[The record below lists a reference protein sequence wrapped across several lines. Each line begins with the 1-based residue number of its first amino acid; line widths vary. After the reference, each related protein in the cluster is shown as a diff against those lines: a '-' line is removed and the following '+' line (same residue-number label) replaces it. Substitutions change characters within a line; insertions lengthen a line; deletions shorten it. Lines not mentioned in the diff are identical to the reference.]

1 MKSSNDQDVDPTLSD
16 YRWLLTIERP
26 TSEPDWYLLPECHQ
40 TLEEGPM
47 PLR

>member
-1 MKSSNDQDVDPTLSD
+1 MRSSNDQDVDPTLSD

-26 TSEPDWYLLPECHQ
+26 TSEPDWYLHLECDQ
-40 TLEEGPM
+40 TLEEVPR

>member
-26 TSEPDWYLLPECHQ
+26 TSEPDWYLHLECDQ
-40 TLEEGPM
+40 TVEEGTI